1 MTSDNRTIIPSVS
14 QIIPIFAVSK
24 CIHIFKYIPSGNM
37 GIRAK
42 VLQIYNFNEMNKYE
56 GNSLSKSQKTGT

>member
-1 MTSDNRTIIPSVS
+1 
-14 QIIPIFAVSK
+14 
-24 CIHIFKYIPSGNM
+24 M